1 MKKKICMALALA
13 MTVSAV
19 MTGCGVGAKN
29 EGVTETKAVSAETNT
44 DTNKNTDTSTDA
56 NTDTS
61 TSADTSVIY
70 GTPTAPV
77 GTFNPIIAYMGSDNL
92 IDDLVYSALLD
103 MKPDGSL
110 TGSLAESYSVTDDQ
124 KTIEFTLRDGVKWHD
139 GEALT
144 VDDVIFTLESIAI
157 SPDDFSKVSRIEGA
171 ADFRDGKSEHMS
183 GITVDGNKITIRLT
197 ETYAPFL
204 NKLGRYGIIPKHIWG
219 EIPFE
224 EWETKTELLNNPI
237 GSGPYMLTKY
247 NSGESVELKAFADY
261 FEGAPKID
269 TFVLKVVNGDAIAA
283 ELSSGNI
290 DIVDVKE
297 LKKSE
302 VEDLE
307 NEGFVK
313 HSISDDMYQYISFN
327 MRMPIFQD
335 KNLRQAITYAID
347 RQSIL
352 DNIVEGRGS
361 LIGAPFIPGGWAEP
375 AAGELNDYAYNP
387 DKAIELL
394 EASGWKDEDGD
405 GIRENKDGEKLQF
418 TLRCSN
424 DSKTRENAVLYVKEC
439 LKKVGIDINVS
450 IEEDSLIA
458 DDCIFNHN
466 FEMYAL
472 NCYFSSDPDP
482 YFWWHS
488 DSATDEPG
496 SGSFN
501 FGSYK
506 NDDVDKYIIEAE
518 NTMDQNERAAYYLKV
533 AKQINEDAPMIF
545 LYVQN
550 REIMTNPN
558 LKGFDPGTFNIYY
571 NVANWEM
578 TE

>member
-13 MTVSAV
+13 MTVSSVLA
-19 MTGCGVGAKN
+19 GCGVGAKN

-44 DTNKNTDTSTDA
+44 DTNKNTDTSTGA

-61 TSADTSVIY
+61 TNADTSVIY

-92 IDDLVYSALLD
+92 IDDLVYSTLLD

-110 TGSLAESYSVTDDQ
+110 TGSLAESYSVSDDQ
-124 KTIEFTLRDGVKWHD
+124 KTIEFTLHDGVKWHD
-139 GEALT
+139 GEDLT

-204 NKLGRYGIIPKHIWG
+204 NKLGRCGIIPKHIWG

-261 FEGAPKID
+261 FEGTPKIE

-297 LKKSE
+297 LKNSE

-506 NDDVDKYIIEAE
+506 NDDVDEYIIEAE
-518 NTMDQNERAAYYLKV
+518 KTMDQNERAAYYLKV

>member
-92 IDDLVYSALLD
+92 IDDLVYSTLLD

-139 GEALT
+139 GDALT

-387 DKAIELL
+387 DKALELL

-418 TLRCSN
+418 ILRCSN

-482 YFWWHS
+482 YSWWHS

-496 SGSFN
+496 VGSFN

-506 NDDVDKYIIEAE
+506 NDDVDEYIIEAE
-518 NTMDQNERAAYYLKV
+518 KTMDQNERAAYYLKV

-558 LKGFDPGTFNIYY
+558 LKGFDPGTFNVYY

>member
-13 MTVSAV
+13 MTVSSVLA
-19 MTGCGVGAKN
+19 GCGIGAKN
-29 EGVTETKAVSAETNT
+29 DGVTETKAVSAETNT

-482 YFWWHS
+482 YSWWHS

-496 SGSFN
+496 VGSFN

-506 NDDVDKYIIEAE
+506 NDDVDEYIIEAE
-518 NTMDQNERAAYYLKV
+518 KTMDQNERAAYYLKV

-558 LKGFDPGTFNIYY
+558 LKGFDPGTFNVYY

>member
-13 MTVSAV
+13 MTVSSVLA
-19 MTGCGVGAKN
+19 GCGVGAKN

-56 NTDTS
+56 DTDTS

-92 IDDLVYSALLD
+92 IDDLVYSTLLD

-482 YFWWHS
+482 YSWWHS

-496 SGSFN
+496 VGSFN

-506 NDDVDKYIIEAE
+506 NDDVDEYIIEAE
-518 NTMDQNERAAYYLKV
+518 KTMDQNERAAYYLKV

-558 LKGFDPGTFNIYY
+558 LKGFDPGTFNVYY